1 MPRTIADFRLYAAIQ
16 RQPEELDRLLSA
28 SEPVDL
34 AAQAVGAA
42 RRVFAVGIG
51 TSWHAAVVAA
61 QLLRAAGVDARA
73 WSSYDFALYP
83 PDVGSSD
90 AAIVFTHSGV
100 KQFSLRSL
108 RLLAERGVP
117 SVLIT
122 STESAVDVGSLPA
135 STTILRT
142 TERERTAAFTVSHT
156 TAMLL
161 AARIA
166 DEVRPGSAGDLT
178 RVPGAVADALRLE
191 AATLELARAW
201 FEHRAI
207 VALGGGPH
215 EVSAHETT
223 IKVAETARRAVR
235 GHGVEQFLHG
245 PQVQVQRDEAFLV
258 FAGEGPALER
268 TQEAVEFVRTLGC
281 DAAWVAPVEAPAG
294 VEWLHV
300 EDVGEL
306 LAPLVEIVPAQLLAG
321 HLAALADVDGDSFR
335 TDEPDFGAARKALE
349 L

>member
-34 AAQAVGAA
+34 AADAVEAA
-42 RRVFAVGIG
+42 RRVFTVGIG
-51 TSWHAAVVAA
+51 TSWHAAVAAA
-61 QLLRAAGVDARA
+61 QLLRAAGVDAQA

-83 PDVGSSD
+83 PDVGPGD
-90 AAIVFTHSGV
+90 AGIVFTHSGV

-108 RLLAERGVP
+108 QLLAERAVP

-122 STESAVDVGSLPA
+122 STEAAVDVGALPA

-142 TERERTAAFTVSHT
+142 TEREQTAAFTVSHT

-166 DEVRPGSAGDLT
+166 DEVSRGSVGDLA

-191 AATLELARAW
+191 TATLELAQRW
-201 FEHRAI
+201 FGHRTI

-235 GHGVEQFLHG
+235 SHGVEQFLHG

-258 FAGEGPALER
+258 FAGDGPALPR
-268 TQEAVEFVRTLGC
+268 TREAVAFVQALGC
-281 DAAWVAPVEAPAG
+281 DAAWVAPLEAPEEA
-294 VEWLHV
+294 EWLRV

-306 LAPLVEIVPAQLLAG
+306 LAPLVEVVPAQLLAG

-335 TDEPDFGAARKALE
+335 TDEPEFGAARKAIE